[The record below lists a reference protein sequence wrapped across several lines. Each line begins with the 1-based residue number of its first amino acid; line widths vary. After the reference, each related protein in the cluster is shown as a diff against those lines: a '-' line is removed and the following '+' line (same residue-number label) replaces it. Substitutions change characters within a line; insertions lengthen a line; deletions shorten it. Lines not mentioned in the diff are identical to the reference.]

1 MCKFEKLH
9 IKKGG
14 TFMIELIV
22 EEFEQLAN
30 LLEERCRVISIGN
43 QKGGVGKSSLVRL
56 LPSVLAFS
64 GKKVLLIDMDPQANT
79 TKSMFV
85 TRKNYYEDEVV
96 VFKKTLMAGIVEGN
110 LTDLVINVLP
120 NLDFIPSS
128 SDLESFPTFLSKKFG
143 LVDKTDPDFYEVK
156 DKAYE
161 YFNSLIESLKDNY
174 DYIFFDTPPRFL
186 IMLELYHML
195 VIIY

>member
-64 GKKVLLIDMDPQANT
+64 GKK
-79 TKSMFV
+79 
-85 TRKNYYEDEVV
+85 
-96 VFKKTLMAGIVEGN
+96 
-110 LTDLVINVLP
+110 
-120 NLDFIPSS
+120 
-128 SDLESFPTFLSKKFG
+128 
-143 LVDKTDPDFYEVK
+143 FY
-156 DKAYE
+156 
-161 YFNSLIESLKDNY
+161 L
-174 DYIFFDTPPRFL
+174 
-186 IMLELYHML
+186 
-195 VIIY
+195 

>member
-1 MCKFEKLH
+1 
-9 IKKGG
+9 
-14 TFMIELIV
+14 MIELIV

-96 VFKKTLMAGIVEGN
+96 VFA
-110 LTDLVINVLP
+110 
-120 NLDFIPSS
+120 
-128 SDLESFPTFLSKKFG
+128 
-143 LVDKTDPDFYEVK
+143 
-156 DKAYE
+156 
-161 YFNSLIESLKDNY
+161 
-174 DYIFFDTPPRFL
+174 
-186 IMLELYHML
+186 
-195 VIIY
+195 

>member
-128 SDLESFPTFLSKKFG
+128 SDLESFLRFCLK
-143 LVDKTDPDFYEVK
+143 
-156 DKAYE
+156 
-161 YFNSLIESLKDNY
+161 SLD
-174 DYIFFDTPPRFL
+174 
-186 IMLELYHML
+186 
-195 VIIY
+195 